1 MTITRRAVLAGGL
14 SLAVLPLRAQLVGAQ
29 QAAAPVRELTPLAG
43 PVYRFRNNFHYSV
56 VVVTHEGV
64 IATDPINADAARW
77 LKAEIAKSFSQP
89 VRFLVYSHDHA
100 DHISGGEVFADTAR
114 IVAHENARRTI
125 IAEKRP
131 TAVPQVAFTDRM
143 VIELG
148 GTAVE
153 LSHVGRNHSDNSIV
167 MRFPAERILF
177 AVDFIPVKSV
187 GFRDWPDAYIEDW
200 IESLRRVE
208 SMDFDVLVPGHG
220 PVGTKDD
227 VRAFRVYMEEL
238 RDAVTRL
245 AREGKS
251 EQEVVQA
258 VQLTKYE
265 GWGGYKDMFQL
276 NVAGMYRHVQSHR
289 RPN

>member
-14 SLAVLPLRAQLVGAQ
+14 SLAVLPLRAQLAGAQ

-131 TAVPQVAFTDRM
+131 TAVPQVTFTDRM
-143 VIELG
+143 VIEFG

-220 PVGTKDD
+220 PIGTKDD

-258 VQLTKYE
+258 VQLAQYE
-265 GWGGYKDMFQL
+265 SWGGYKDMFAL

>member
-1 MTITRRAVLAGGL
+1 M
-14 SLAVLPLRAQLVGAQ
+14 
-29 QAAAPVRELTPLAG
+29 
-43 PVYRFRNNFHYSV
+43 
-56 VVVTHEGV
+56 
-64 IATDPINADAARW
+64 
-77 LKAEIAKSFSQP
+77 
-89 VRFLVYSHDHA
+89 
-100 DHISGGEVFADTAR
+100 
-114 IVAHENARRTI
+114 
-125 IAEKRP
+125 
-131 TAVPQVAFTDRM
+131 PQVTFTDRM

-167 MRFPAERILF
+167 MRFPKERILF

-238 RDAVTRL
+238 RDEVTRL

-265 GWGGYKDMFQL
+265 SWGGYKDMVRPQR
-276 NVAGMYRHVQSHR
+276 GRHVPPRPVAPPPELTRASR
-289 RPN
+289 RPASPSGGGAARTSNTPCAGSSRFPGSTTRPSRSPSAQGSSAGGSGSAPGPRGACSTSAAAPGATCRCSPRAR